1 MRYIILLIA
10 CFLSSNAY
18 SENFDIKRNASGFQW
33 GMDTVKCPLE
43 KESEKFFVI
52 KLSSKQ
58 KDYSFQV
65 QCHLQKK
72 EQKKHISFVLLEE
85 NKMLSF
91 NNPVKNK
98 EPEFKFASIMPSFL
112 NTSISGYVMRYN
124 EMKYFGFD
132 GNDKI
137 LSILSSLNEFQI
149 MVDDKIDNKTKI
161 FRFNLDKD
169 SASLSDFNKFCSLDY
184 FD

>member
-1 MRYIILLIA
+1 MRHIILLIA
-10 CFLSSNAY
+10 CFLSSNIH
-18 SENFDIKRNASGFQW
+18 SQDFEMKRNISDFQW

-43 KESEKFFVI
+43 KENEKFFII
-52 KLSSKQ
+52 KLKSTQ

-72 EQKKHISFVLLEE
+72 EQKKYISFVLLEE
-85 NKMLSF
+85 NKMSLF

-98 EPEFKFASIMPSFL
+98 EPKFQFTDIKPSFL
-112 NTSISGYVMRYN
+112 NKPISGHVMVYN
-124 EMKYFGFD
+124 QTKQFSFN
-132 GNDKI
+132 GNENVLRI
-137 LSILSSLNEFQI
+137 ISSLNKFKI

-161 FRFNLDKD
+161 FQFSLDEN
-169 SASLSDFNKFCSLDY
+169 SASLNDFNKFCSLDY